1 MPFTPEG
8 DEDEGGFTLAEL
20 QAMEAAGDIEIVQP
34 GMPEAEAWDRAM
46 AAQLAEHDRELVE
59 REGPDALT
67 SDRLL
72 RQAALIAEQDPT
84 TIGHALLVARRQL
97 GYDHAELA
105 RWLGVGPNQLAA
117 LAITP
122 RPDPSVPTFAE
133 DVRALAERY
142 GADPGRLAEALA

>member
-1 MPFTPEG
+1 MPFMPED

-20 QAMEAAGDIEIVQP
+20 QAMEAAGDIEIIQP
-34 GMPEAEAWDRAM
+34 GTPEAEAWDRAM
-46 AAQLAEHDRELVE
+46 AEQLAEHDRELVE

-72 RQAALIAEQDPT
+72 RQAALAAEQDPT
-84 TIGHALLVARRQL
+84 TIGCALLIARRQL

-117 LAITP
+117 LVITP
-122 RPDPSVPTFAE
+122 RPDPSAPTFA
-133 DVRALAERY
+133 DAVQALAKRY
-142 GADPGRLAEALA
+142 GADPGRLVEALT